1 MVSASRAT
9 TLLGAILLGI
19 ALGTPHALASD
30 VMSETRIE
38 SPAPTVPPA
47 PPAST
52 ESLEAEPLNA
62 PSPAGAAERPASAET
77 PTRASGVPST
87 REGLATRY
95 QLGTGDVISIRVFD
109 EPDLSF
115 DRIRL
120 SDAATVPFPLLGE
133 IQARGRTPVELES
146 RIRDK
151 LAEGYLVEPRV
162 TVNVVQYRQ
171 FYVSGEVASPGGF
184 AFQPGITV
192 RKALALA
199 GDTTDRASE
208 RKMFIIRDTKPEEAR
223 EAAADERRRPVTMND
238 LLLPGDTLLIEASFF

>member
-1 MVSASRAT
+1 MISAGQT
-9 TLLGAILLGI
+9 VTWLGSILLGI
-19 ALGTPHALASD
+19 ALAAPHALAAD

-38 SPAPTVPPA
+38 STSPSAK
-47 PPAST
+47 T
-52 ESLEAEPLNA
+52 ESA
-62 PSPAGAAERPASAET
+62 
-77 PTRASGVPST
+77 VPST
-87 REGLATRY
+87 REDLATRY

-133 IQARGRTPVELES
+133 IQARGRTPVELEARVREALS
-146 RIRDK
+146 D
-151 LAEGYLVEPRV
+151 GFLVEPRV
-162 TVNVVQYRQ
+162 TVSVVQYRQ
-171 FYVSGEVASPGGF
+171 FYVTGEVASPGGF

-208 RKMFIIRDTKPEEAR
+208 QKMFIIRDTRPEDVLEADL
-223 EAAADERRRPVTMND
+223 AERRQRVGMND